1 MNVELREYEKQ
12 TYNDLILSDY
22 SIFGS
27 FDFRNPRHSLR
38 ERGRDRI
45 KITKNFFKIMAIQLG
60 LPSGRAVCYYL
71 KDEVSGGID
80 YDEGRGHIHFLL
92 SLIGFENLIKKYGR
106 RNALIRVKTKLKK
119 VSARYGIHKIKEYD
133 YDVFGDRGIRYTLK
147 TQKHQ
152 KIVYSGEEDYSKG
165 LRVEIA
171 RRKKIFY
178 NL

>member
-1 MNVELREYEKQ
+1 MNIELREYEKQ
-12 TYNDLILSDY
+12 TYNDLMLLDY

-27 FDFRNPRHSLR
+27 FDFRNPRHSYR

-45 KITKNFFKIMAIQLG
+45 KITKNFLKIMAIELG
-60 LPSGRAVCYYL
+60 LPSERLLVYYI
-71 KDEVSGGID
+71 KDEISGGID

-106 RNALIRVKTKLKK
+106 RNALIRVKAKLKK
-119 VSARYGIHKIKEYD
+119 VSKRYGIHKIKEYD
-133 YDVFGDRGIRYTLK
+133 YDVFGDRGIKYTLK

-165 LRVEIA
+165 LRLEIT
-171 RRKKIFY
+171 RRKELAL
-178 NL
+178 N